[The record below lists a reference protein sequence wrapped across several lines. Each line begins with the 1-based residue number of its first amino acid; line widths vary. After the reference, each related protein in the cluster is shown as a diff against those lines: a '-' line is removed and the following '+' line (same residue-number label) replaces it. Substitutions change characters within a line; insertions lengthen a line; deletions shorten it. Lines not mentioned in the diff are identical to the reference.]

1 MSFTIHWETFMT
13 YHRTRF
19 SFFAKT
25 VTMALTAALLLA
37 RTALCADALP
47 GAHPQMPAA
56 SIESAAHQ
64 EAAPLTGKAAEVLY
78 SGGYTYIRLE
88 TDGKS
93 TWVAIPET
101 RVKVGS
107 EVSVE
112 PGEEM
117 ANFPSKTLNRTF
129 DRIIF
134 SNALISGAAKEEK
147 PAETKPVTGRVLQ
160 TINSGGYTYV
170 LLKTGKSEKR
180 WLAVPENPGIP
191 TGEEITF
198 SGGVEMTNFE
208 SKTLKRTFDRIL
220 FSQGPMKPKG
230 KKGKDSKKTLGS
242 KAQIVKI
249 DEKIKVEKAAGPN
262 AYTIGEIY
270 GASGKLNK
278 KKVAIRGKVIKVSSG
293 IMNRNWVHLQDGS
306 GDSRKGTHN
315 LVVTTNDI
323 PAVGDILTATGIL
336 AKDKDFGGGY
346 RYEVILEKADIV
358 IQ

>member
-1 MSFTIHWETFMT
+1 MT
-13 YHRTRF
+13 YHRTVF
-19 SFFAKT
+19 MPLLA
-25 VTMALTAALLLA
+25 AALLLTQ
-37 RTALCADALP
+37 TAFCAEEAP
-47 GAHPQMPAA
+47 AGHPQIPA
-56 SIESAAHQ
+56 SSAETAGQQ

-88 TDGKS
+88 KDGKS
-93 TWVAIPET
+93 TWVAIPEAK
-101 RVKVGS
+101 VKVGS

-129 DRIIF
+129 ERIIF
-134 SNALISGAAKEEK
+134 SNALISGAAKEEQ
-147 PAETKPVTGRVLQ
+147 AVETKPVSGRVLQ
-160 TINSGGYTYV
+160 TISSGGYTYV
-170 LLKTGKSEKR
+170 LLKTAKGEKR
-180 WLAVPENPGIP
+180 WLAIPENPGIP
-191 TGEEITF
+191 TGAEITF
-198 SGGVEMTNFE
+198 RGGVEMTNFE

-220 FSQGPMKPKG
+220 FSQGPMKPAGKE
-230 KKGKDSKKTLGS
+230 KKGKAQQKTSGS
-242 KAQIVKI
+242 KAQIAKS

-270 GASGKLNK
+270 AAAGKLSR
-278 KKVAIRGKVIKVSSG
+278 KKVSIRGKVIKVSSG

-315 LVVTTNDI
+315 LVVTTNDV
-323 PAVGDILTATGIL
+323 PAVGDTVTATGTL
-336 AKDKDFGGGY
+336 TKDKDFGGGY